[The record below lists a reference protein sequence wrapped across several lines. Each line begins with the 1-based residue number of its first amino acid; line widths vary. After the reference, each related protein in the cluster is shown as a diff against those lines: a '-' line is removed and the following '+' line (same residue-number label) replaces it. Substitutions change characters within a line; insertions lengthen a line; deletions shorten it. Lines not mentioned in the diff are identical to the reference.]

1 MNVGHPEIMS
11 WDLNKTVFEF
21 DISSVSAP
29 SHRTHTNPTS
39 DIRPFVH
46 STLFTYHPTQTH
58 NVPYLLALQGS
69 DLFSLSLSLFT
80 LSPLRPPSLSVLVSF
95 TSSFI
100 ITSSWFFFSL
110 TSFSSYF
117 PLSFP
122 PTAVVFCPLLPFS
135 PVLCPHV
142 WNVLLSS
149 SVWKPNRSMSVSQ

>member
-1 MNVGHPEIMS
+1 MNAGHPEIMS

-29 SHRTHTNPTS
+29 SQRTHTNPPS

-58 NVPYLLALQGS
+58 NVPYLLTLQGS
-69 DLFSLSLSLFT
+69 DLFSLSLSLYA
-80 LSPLRPPSLSVLVSF
+80 LSPQATFSLCPRFFYVIFYHHL
-95 TSSFI
+95 I
-100 ITSSWFFFSL
+100 LFFFSL

-135 PVLCPHV
+135 PVLCAHV